1 VKEGKPRW
9 DLIGLA
15 GIERLPAL
23 RWKLINIEKM
33 TPKKHSQALH
43 RLKEFLGL

>member
-9 DLIGLA
+9 DLISG
-15 GIERLPAL
+15 GIERLPAI
-23 RWKLINIEKM
+23 RWKLINIEMM
-33 TPKKHSQALH
+33 TPKKHGQALH